1 MATKKI
7 ICPGETGLTV
17 YCIARRESDGYR
29 LNDAD
34 GAFASNPADPYLSLT
49 EDTVIKG
56 LYEVSEART
65 VWDDERYT
73 FTFYSQA
80 GGSPAPV
87 SDAVIG
93 SGEMYVKDDT
103 EVVLDVNPSTRL
115 PANDAR
121 LDNLDA
127 AVSSRLAAADY
138 TAPYNAGIETLESAS
153 AFLVACITNAKDI
166 LKEGAV
172 WYLVIYDG
180 AGPGVLLKKPLKDM
194 NGNNITDLKA
204 GSLAK
209 ELASIV

>member
-1 MATKKI
+1 MATKKL

-65 VWDDERYT
+65 VWTDGRYT

-87 SDAVIG
+87 SDTVIG
-93 SGEMYVKDDT
+93 AGEMYVKDDA
-103 EVVLDVNPSTRL
+103 EVVLDDSV
-115 PANDAR
+115 
-121 LDNLDA
+121 A
-127 AVSSRLAAADY
+127 AIKVKTDTIEWAD
-138 TAPYNAGIETLESAS
+138 
-153 AFLVACITNAKDI
+153 
-166 LKEGAV
+166 
-172 WYLVIYDG
+172 
-180 AGPGVLLKKPLKDM
+180 
-194 NGNNITDLKA
+194 ITDLHDEA
-204 GSLAK
+204 FGRWTLDPTAK
-209 ELASIV
+209 TLTLYRGNGTVLKVFDLTDTASTVPAFIQRTPA